1 MSGNMLEAPERVLST
16 LNPDG
21 TRLWMRPKAAF
32 GRWWKRRRVVA
43 WVLMILFNVIPWLT
57 VNGKPLMLLDVIHRD
72 FVFFGVVFQPTE
84 VLLLALLLITV
95 FLSIFLIT
103 ALLGRGWCGW
113 ACPQT
118 VYLEFLY
125 RPIERL
131 VYGEHGGRAKQDV
144 PMYKRVIKFGLFFIV
159 SLHLSH
165 TFLAYFIG
173 PEDMFHWTTGSPS
186 DHPAGFA
193 IVYGVAALMMFD
205 FGFFREQMCTLV
217 CPYARLQS
225 VLLDRDSLI
234 IGYDDQRGEPRHK
247 GKKKSDTQSGD
258 CIDCNLCVAAC
269 PTGIDIRDGLQLEC
283 IACTQCI
290 DACDAVMEKIER
302 PRGLIRFASQNTLS
316 GVAKK
321 FWRPR
326 IVIYPLS
333 VAIVLASFL
342 TLLGNRATSEVVF
355 RRVQSD
361 VPVLLGDGVLQSVM
375 LDLANNSD
383 FERSYT
389 LVVNEPAYSLVT
401 VLPNIKA
408 YGKRVVQLPIK
419 VPVDAFVNGKYTM
432 TLTVSDDGNLN
443 EVLTKTLF
451 GHK

>member
-1 MSGNMLEAPERVLST
+1 
-16 LNPDG
+16 
-21 TRLWMRPKAAF
+21 
-32 GRWWKRRRVVA
+32 
-43 WVLMILFNVIPWLT
+43 
-57 VNGKPLMLLDVIHRD
+57 MLLNVVHRD
-72 FVFFGVVFQPTE
+72 FIFFGVTFQPTE
-84 VLLLALLLITV
+84 VLLLALLLITI

-125 RPIERL
+125 RPLERMI
-131 VYGEHGGRAKQDV
+131 YGEHGGRAKEEV
-144 PMYKRVIKFGLFFIV
+144 PLYKRGLKYLVFFVV

-165 TFLAYFIG
+165 TFLSYFVG
-173 PEDMFHWTTGSPS
+173 PHIMFDWTFGSPS
-186 DHPAGFA
+186 QHPAAFA
-193 IVYGVAALMMFD
+193 IVYGVTALMMFD
-205 FGFFREQMCTLV
+205 FGYFREQMCTLV

-234 IGYDDQRGEPRHK
+234 IGYDDQRG
-247 GKKKSDTQSGD
+247 D

-283 IACTQCI
+283 IACTQCV
-290 DACDAVMEKIER
+290 DACDAVMDKVKR
-302 PRGLIRFASQNTLS
+302 PRGLIRFASQNTLT

-326 IVIYPLS
+326 IVIYPII
-333 VAIVLASFL
+333 VAVVFSSFL
-342 TLLGNRATSEVVF
+342 TLLGNRASSEVVF

-361 VPVLLGDGVLQSVM
+361 VPVLLENEVLQSVM

-383 FERSYT
+383 VEHAYT
-389 LVVNEPAYSLVT
+389 LVVNEPAISMVKQ
-401 VLPNIKA
+401 LPNLKA
-408 YGKRVVQLPIK
+408 YEKRVIQLPIK
-419 VPVDAFVNGKYTM
+419 VPVDAFVDGKFVM
-432 TLTVSDDGNLN
+432 TITVSDDGNLN

-451 GHK
+451 GQK